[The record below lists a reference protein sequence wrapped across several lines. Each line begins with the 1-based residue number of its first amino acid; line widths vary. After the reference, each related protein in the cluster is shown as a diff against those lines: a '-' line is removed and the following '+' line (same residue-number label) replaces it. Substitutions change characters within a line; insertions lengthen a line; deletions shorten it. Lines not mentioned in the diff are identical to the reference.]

1 MFLKTFLRKCFRKE
15 KKKPEEIFIDA
26 CKRGDLGLVREC
38 LRQGVDVNS
47 GGCAGLEEAIIG
59 LNTEVASLLL
69 AQPNIEL
76 TERHLELALTKS
88 KEVTLKIVSLFPEFL
103 NLRLSTWRETPL
115 LKAVKANQTEIVEEL
130 SKLNGVDLN
139 DPDWFGNYPITTALI
154 NGNADIVNILL
165 SKSDLNLN
173 VRDRNGRTL
182 PEIAL
187 DLDFAERRR
196 NSVRCFQLV
205 SRDRRVD
212 WNVKTTTG
220 ESPVMR
226 ALREKKMPCVK
237 ILVTTANIDL
247 TEFLG
252 NGEGKIIYK
261 IIMTDLFAKMK
272 LI

>member
-1 MFLKTFLRKCFRKE
+1 M
-15 KKKPEEIFIDA
+15 
-26 CKRGDLGLVREC
+26 
-38 LRQGVDVNS
+38 
-47 GGCAGLEEAIIG
+47 
-59 LNTEVASLLL
+59 
-69 AQPNIEL
+69 
-76 TERHLELALTKS
+76 
-88 KEVTLKIVSLFPEFL
+88 
-103 NLRLSTWRETPL
+103 
-115 LKAVKANQTEIVEEL
+115 
-130 SKLNGVDLN
+130 
-139 DPDWFGNYPITTALI
+139 
-154 NGNADIVNILL
+154 
-165 SKSDLNLN
+165 
-173 VRDRNGRTL
+173 
-182 PEIAL
+182 
-187 DLDFAERRR
+187 DFTERRR

-252 NGEGKIIYK
+252 NEEGKIIYK